1 MLVSATTPSRARR
14 IALVGLFTNFTLAF
28 VKLAA
33 GYFGNSYALIADA
46 VESLTDI
53 LGSAVIW
60 GGLHVSSRPASS
72 KHPYGY
78 GKAESLAALVV
89 ALIVF
94 LAGVGIAVEAI
105 REIVTPHHL
114 PARFT
119 LVVLVAVVIV
129 KETLFRIARRT
140 ARAEDSTA
148 VETDAWHHRA
158 DAITSLAAFVGI
170 SAALTFDYAPADDWA
185 ALFGSAI
192 IIFNALH
199 LMKAPV
205 RELLDATSDGLV
217 AQSKQAAAEV
227 EGVRLVHKVFAR
239 KSGTRY
245 WIDMHIWVDGTM
257 SVREAHALSHAVKD
271 AVRTKVPSVQDVLIH
286 IEPTAEMS
294 ASMPA
299 AAGMLGEPEE

>member
-1 MLVSATTPSRARR
+1 ML
-14 IALVGLFTNFTLAF
+14 TNFTLAF

-89 ALIVF
+89 SLIVF

-114 PARFT
+114 PEKFT
-119 LVVLVAVVIV
+119 LIVLVAVVIV

-140 ARAEDSTA
+140 AKAEDSTA

-158 DAITSLAAFVGI
+158 DAITSLAAFIGI
-170 SAALTFDYAPADDWA
+170 SAALYFQYAPADDWA

-192 IIFNALH
+192 IIFNAVH
-199 LMKAPV
+199 LMITPV
-205 RELLDATSDGLV
+205 RELLDVTSDTLV
-217 AQSKQAAAEV
+217 EQSKLAAGEV
-227 EGVRLVHKVFAR
+227 AGVKLVHKVFAR

-245 WIDMHIWVDGTM
+245 WIDMHIWVEGTM
-257 SVREAHALSHAVKD
+257 TVREAHTLSHAVKD
-271 AVRTKVPSVQDVLIH
+271 AVRAKVPSVQDVLIH
-286 IEPTAEMS
+286 IEP
-294 ASMPA
+294 A
-299 AAGMLGEPEE
+299 AEPEQAKRPQP

>member
-1 MLVSATTPSRARR
+1 MSSPAPSRARR
-14 IALVGLFTNFTLAF
+14 IALLGLLSNFTLAF

-94 LAGVGIAVEAI
+94 LAGVGIAIEAI

-114 PARFT
+114 PAKFT
-119 LVVLVAVVIV
+119 LVVLVAVVIT
-129 KETLFRIARRT
+129 KETLFRVARRI
-140 ARAEDSTA
+140 AKAEDSTA

-158 DAITSLAAFVGI
+158 DAITSLAAFFGI
-170 SAALTFDYAPADDWA
+170 SAALYFDYAPADDWA
-185 ALFGSAI
+185 ALLGAGVI
-192 IIFNALH
+192 LFNAVH
-199 LMKAPV
+199 LMITPV
-205 RELLDATSDGLV
+205 RELLDASSDALV
-217 AQSKQAAAEV
+217 EQSKIAATDVA
-227 EGVRLVHKVFAR
+227 GVRMVHKVFAR

-257 SVREAHALSHAVKD
+257 SVRDAHTLSHAVKD
-271 AVRTKVPSVQDVLIH
+271 AVRTKVPSVHDVLIH
-286 IEPTAEMS
+286 IEPAATLLPPTS
-294 ASMPA
+294 AP
-299 AAGMLGEPEE
+299 